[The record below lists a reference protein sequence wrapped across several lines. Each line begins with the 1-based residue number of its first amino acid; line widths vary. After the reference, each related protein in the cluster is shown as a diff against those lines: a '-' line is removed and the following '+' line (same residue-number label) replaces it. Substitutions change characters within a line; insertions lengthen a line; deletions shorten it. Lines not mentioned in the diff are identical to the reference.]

1 MKKRLI
7 SSVLCVMLASS
18 MLMGCG
24 GGSSDSG
31 TKDDTAAEDGGNDS
45 GDSGSEEGM
54 TQGKNKFVD
63 GGTELSLWTFQEL
76 HVAFYTTMADL
87 WNE

>member
-1 MKKRLI
+1 MKK
-7 SSVLCVMLASS
+7 
-18 MLMGCG
+18 
-24 GGSSDSG
+24 GSLSYC
-31 TKDDTAAEDGGNDS
+31 GGNDS

-76 HVAFYTTMADL
+76 HVAFYTMMSVHFGIKGVYSNAPTNL
-87 WNE
+87 